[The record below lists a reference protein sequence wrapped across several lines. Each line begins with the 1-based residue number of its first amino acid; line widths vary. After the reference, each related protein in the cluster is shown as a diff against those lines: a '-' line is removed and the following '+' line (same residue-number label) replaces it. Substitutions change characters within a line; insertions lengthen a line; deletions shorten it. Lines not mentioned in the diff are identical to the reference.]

1 MDNIELIEKIN
12 RLKKKKNAVVLVHN
26 YQRKEIYE
34 VADFLGDSLD
44 LAKKAASTDAK
55 IIVFCGVDFMA
66 ETAKILNPN
75 SKVLLPAREAT
86 CPMANMITIESL
98 NELKAK
104 HPNAAVVSYVNTNAD
119 VKAESDVCCTSM
131 NAVHI
136 VEKIPQDE
144 IIFIPDQHL
153 ATYVQEHTKK
163 KIIKCEGFCYV
174 HSKILADSVKKAKEL
189 HPKAKVIAHPE
200 SPIEVLK
207 LADHVTGTGGMITYS
222 KESDAKEFIIATE
235 EGMVNRLIRDVQD
248 KTFYP
253 IGTVC
258 FNMKKNTL
266 EKVYEALIN
275 EQYEITIDPDIAIKA
290 KVAIN
295 KMIALS

>member
-1 MDNIELIEKIN
+1 
-12 RLKKKKNAVVLVHN
+12 
-26 YQRKEIYE
+26 
-34 VADFLGDSLD
+34 
-44 LAKKAASTDAK
+44 
-55 IIVFCGVDFMA
+55 
-66 ETAKILNPN
+66 
-75 SKVLLPAREAT
+75 
-86 CPMANMITIESL
+86 
-98 NELKAK
+98 
-104 HPNAAVVSYVNTNAD
+104 
-119 VKAESDVCCTSM
+119 
-131 NAVHI
+131 
-136 VEKIPQDE
+136 
-144 IIFIPDQHL
+144 
-153 ATYVQEHTKK
+153 
-163 KIIKCEGFCYV
+163 
-174 HSKILADSVKKAKEL
+174 
-189 HPKAKVIAHPE
+189 
-200 SPIEVLK
+200 
-207 LADHVTGTGGMITYS
+207 MITYS